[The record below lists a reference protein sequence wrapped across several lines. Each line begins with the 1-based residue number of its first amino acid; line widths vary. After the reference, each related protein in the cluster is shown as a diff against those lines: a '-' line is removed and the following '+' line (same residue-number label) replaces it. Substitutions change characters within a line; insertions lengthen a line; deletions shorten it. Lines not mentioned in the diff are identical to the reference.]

1 MTVQTS
7 VPKTVTLQRDAEGQ
21 FFEIPLE
28 FEFSGEQVW
37 MAKTTLG
44 LLMTAQFEPSE
55 AYEQAVQPPSDI

>member
-7 VPKTVTLQRDAEGQ
+7 GPKTVALQRDAEGQ
-21 FFEIPLE
+21 FFEIPPK

-44 LLMTAQFEPSE
+44 LLMTAQFEPPE
-55 AYEQAVQPPSDI
+55 ADEQAVQPPSDI